1 MRIESYFGLRGAP
14 VCRLRALFLPAPVG
28 GSPLHF
34 ARAKVMYSCCA
45 SILCMAHDAATC
57 ALGVSSLCSSLLSLA
72 HALSSYV
79 AHSSPLVV
87 PRSPVGQ
94 HYDVLAFATNVQPA
108 PNAAAATALASSM
121 HRLHSLSTAHKLV
134 AHRLRGLLSC
144 WHYAC
149 GHFYVFG
156 AAVRSLLLLTC
167 VFLLFP
173 YVFRSLEQLRPSV
186 ASAHRF
192 MS

>member
-87 PRSPVGQ
+87 PRSPIGQ

-121 HRLHSLSTAHKLV
+121 HRLHSLSTCTQTRRSPAPWLV
-134 AHRLRGLLSC
+134 IVLALCL
-144 WHYAC
+144 W
-149 GHFYVFG
+149 
-156 AAVRSLLLLTC
+156 SLLRVWCCCAIASPPYLCVSAFPIRFSLT
-167 VFLLFP
+167 
-173 YVFRSLEQLRPSV
+173 
-186 ASAHRF
+186 
-192 MS
+192 